1 MYFPTELLK
10 PLIYVTVIIK
20 ILKLMNCKDDKK
32 YKQICKELLVF
43 AVEILDDNL
52 APAFF
57 DLPYVDTLERKFIS
71 CLVDYLWN
79 STK

>member
-1 MYFPTELLK
+1 MYFTSELLK
-10 PLIYVTVIIK
+10 PLIYVTVLIK

-43 AVEILDDNL
+43 AVEILDDHL
-52 APAFF
+52 APAFM

-71 CLVDYLWN
+71 CLVDYLWI